1 MENVATRILALP
13 HEKRALLLQKLPPL
27 SFSQQRLW
35 ELEASARGAANVM
48 VLPVRLSGPLNR
60 EALAES
66 LTELARRHEVLRTIF
81 PTLEGRPVPVVLPP
95 AQIPLPVLDLSRY
108 PLAEQEVKEL
118 IGQAMRERFDF
129 ERGPLWRT
137 MLLSLSPE
145 EQIVLLSAH
154 QMIFDGYSIGVLLG
168 EVGQLYESY
177 SERIGPR
184 LPDLPAQYGDYA
196 RWQRELL
203 SGEVL
208 ERQIDYWRTQLREAP
223 PLPELATDFP
233 RPPAWQAFSAAS
245 LAVHCDAGASL
256 AIKNLCVREGVTLFM
271 AGVAAFAAFLHARTS
286 LRDFIVGVP
295 LAGRSLAATEG
306 MIGSFVNLILLRIKL
321 SANMRGTD
329 LLAQVRATTLAAYDH
344 QELPFAK
351 LLEELYPGEEYDSYG
366 VRGGAPLFRVVF
378 DFKNKSTTTSLALR
392 DLKISLVEMEDKM
405 TGCDLYV
412 KLWEEQQ
419 LVKGSVLY
427 NRELFHEETAV
438 RMVAQYKGI
447 LERLAVHPSLRL
459 PELVA

>member
-1 MENVATRILALP
+1 MQNVATRILALP
-13 HEKRALLLQKLPPL
+13 HDKRALLLQKLPPL

-35 ELEASARGAANVM
+35 ELEGSAGGVANVT

-60 EALAES
+60 EALAVS

-81 PTLEGRPVPVVLPP
+81 PSLEGLPVPVVLPP
-95 AQIPLPVLDLSRY
+95 AQVPLPVLDLSRH

-118 IGQAMRERFDF
+118 IAQAMQERFDL

-137 MLLSLSPE
+137 MLLSLGPE
-145 EQIVLLSAH
+145 EQIVLLSVH
-154 QMIFDGYSIGVLLG
+154 QMIFDGYSIGVLLR
-168 EVGQLYESY
+168 EVGQLYEGY
-177 SERIGPR
+177 S

-196 RWQRELL
+196 RWQRKLL

-208 ERQIDYWRTQLREAP
+208 ERQVDYWRAQLRGVP

-233 RPPAWQAFSAAS
+233 RPPSWQTFSAAS
-245 LAVHCDAGASL
+245 LPILCGASASL
-256 AIKNLCVREGVTLFM
+256 AIRNLCMREGVTLFM
-271 AGVAAFAAFLHARTS
+271 AGVAVFAAFLHARTC

-295 LAGRSLAATEG
+295 LAGRSLAATEA
-306 MIGSFVNLILLRIKL
+306 MIGSFVNIILLRIKL
-321 SANMRGTD
+321 SENMRGTD

-344 QELPFAK
+344 QELPFAR

-378 DFKNKSTTTSLALR
+378 DFKNTSASTALALR

-419 LVKGSVLY
+419 LVQGSVLY
-427 NRELFHEETAV
+427 NRGLFREETAV
-438 RMVAQYKGI
+438 QMAAQYREI
-447 LERLAVHPSLRL
+447 LERLAAHPSLRL

>member
-1 MENVATRILALP
+1 MQNVATRILALP

-35 ELEASARGAANVM
+35 ELEVSARGANNVT

-81 PTLEGRPVPVVLPP
+81 PLLEGRPVPVVLPP

-118 IGQAMRERFDF
+118 IAQAMQERFDL
-129 ERGPLWRT
+129 EHGPLWRT
-137 MLLSLSPE
+137 MLLSLGPE

-154 QMIFDGYSIGVLLG
+154 QMIFDGYSIGVLLR
-168 EVGQLYESY
+168 EVGQLYEGY
-177 SERIGPR
+177 S

-203 SGEVL
+203 RGEVL
-208 ERQIDYWRTQLREAP
+208 ERQVDYWRAQLRDVP
-223 PLPELATDFP
+223 PLPELPTDFP
-233 RPPAWQAFSAAS
+233 RPSSWQTSSAAS
-245 LAVHCDAGASL
+245 LPVQCDASASL

-295 LAGRSLAATEG
+295 LAGRSLAATEAL
-306 MIGSFVNLILLRIKL
+306 IGSFVNISLLRIKL
-321 SANMRGTD
+321 SENMRGTD

-378 DFKNKSTTTSLALR
+378 DFKNTSATTALALR

-419 LVKGSVLY
+419 LVQGSVLY
-427 NRELFHEETAV
+427 NHGLFHEETAV
-438 RMVAQYKGI
+438 QMVAQYKGI
-447 LERLAVHPSLRL
+447 LERLAAHPSLRL